1 MFVESLDDTYS
12 SKLDGKRES
21 SKPLW
26 TWCPKPRARVFVIL
40 PAGRER
46 ASALLDDAPVVME
59 ASGVDESAAAASPKG
74 GGGAVATKKE
84 APATAS
90 LKSHSRWAADAG
102 AVAESSAKVLPE
114 RAVADSAAGAT
125 ALAAGQEMVASWGAL
140 TKLLATLSEFDVVLV
155 DPTAPVRSSGHDDGA
170 ADKSCYEASELRY
183 VGVDGF
189 FVSFCCMTTY
199 LTIIMRYYNEY
210 IFKL

>member
-26 TWCPKPRARVFVIL
+26 AWCPKPRARVFVIL

-59 ASGVDESAAAASPKG
+59 ASGVDQSAAAASPKG

-84 APATAS
+84 APSTAS
-90 LKSHSRWAADAG
+90 PKSHSRWAADAG
-102 AVAESSAKVLPE
+102 AVAESAKVLPE
-114 RAVADSAAGAT
+114 GAVADSAAEAT
-125 ALAAGQEMVASWGAL
+125 DLAAGQEMVASWGAL
-140 TKLLATLSEFDVVLV
+140 TKLVATLSEFDVVLV

-189 FVSFCCMTTY
+189 FCFILLY
-199 LTIIMRYYNEY
+199 DYILDNYNAII
-210 IFKL
+210 